1 MQYALLI
8 FQDEIELH
16 AMPKSDQRQIMDE
29 WLAFNADLEESDQL
43 RGSTP
48 LQLSSTAKTVS
59 VRGGQVLTTDGPY
72 AETKEQFGG
81 LYLIEADSI
90 EEAIK
95 IGARMPAAR
104 DGYIEVRPVWDLSDF
119 GQ

>member
-8 FQDEIELH
+8 FQDEVELR
-16 AMPKSDQRQIMDE
+16 AMPKSDQQQIMDE
-29 WLAFNADLEESDQL
+29 WLAFNADLEEADQL

-81 LYLIEADSI
+81 LYLVEPRIRPQQRSGSTSGHPYSDDS
-90 EEAIK
+90 A
-95 IGARMPAAR
+95 G
-104 DGYIEVRPVWDLSDF
+104 S
-119 GQ
+119 